1 MTKQELTQQI
11 QQKKS
16 YLCIGLDSDIEKIPA
31 HLKGK
36 VDPVFYFNKAI
47 VDMTQDVCVAYKI
60 NTAFYEVQGNKG
72 WRSLEKTAG
81 YIREKYP
88 EIFLIADAKRGDI
101 GNTAAMYA
109 ETFFSRLNFDAVTLS
124 PYMGKDSVEPFLQ
137 YKNKWVILLGL
148 TSNPGADDFQLMKA
162 GARDRLLFEE
172 VMQTASEWGTDENT
186 MFVTGATQTEHL
198 KKIRQIIPDHFL
210 LVPGVGAQGGSL
222 EEISRMTINQQG
234 GILVNA
240 SRSIIFNDT
249 SKNFEVAARDQ
260 AIKLNRQMERLL
272 KDHKVIE

>member
-16 YLCIGLDSDIEKIPA
+16 YLCIGLDSDIGKIPA
-31 HLKGK
+31 HLKSK

-47 VDMTQDVCVAYKI
+47 VDMTHDVCVAYKI

-101 GNTAAMYA
+101 GNTAGMYA

-148 TSNPGADDFQLMKA
+148 TSNSGAGDFQLMKA
-162 GARDRLLFEE
+162 GEKDQYLFEK
-172 VMQTASEWGTDENT
+172 VMETASKWGSEENT
-186 MFVTGATQTEHL
+186 MFVTGATQTEYL
-198 KKIRQIIPDHFL
+198 KKVREILPDHFL

-222 EEISRMTINQQG
+222 EEISQMTLNQQG

-240 SRSIIFNDT
+240 SRSIIFSEA
-249 SKNFEVAARDQ
+249 SKNFEVSARDQ
-260 AIKLNRQMERLL
+260 AVKLNRQMERLL
-272 KDHKVIE
+272 KDKKVIE

>member
-16 YLCIGLDSDIEKIPA
+16 YLCIGLDSDGEKIPA
-31 HLKGK
+31 HLKSK
-36 VDPVFYFNKAI
+36 IDPVFYFNKAI
-47 VDMTQDVCVAYKI
+47 VDMTHDVCVAYKI

-101 GNTAAMYA
+101 GNTANMYA
-109 ETFFSRLNFDAVTLS
+109 EAFFSRLNFDAVTLS
-124 PYMGKDSVEPFLQ
+124 PYMGKDSVAPFLK

-148 TSNPGADDFQLMKA
+148 TSNAGANDFQLMKT
-162 GARDRLLFEE
+162 GDQGRHLFEE
-172 VMQTASEWGTDENT
+172 VVEKSSQWGSPENT
-186 MFVTGATQTEHL
+186 MFVTGATQTEYL
-198 KKIRQIIPDHFL
+198 NKIRELIPDHFL

-222 EEISRMTINQQG
+222 EEISQMTLNPQG
-234 GILVNA
+234 GVLVNA
-240 SRSIIFNDT
+240 ARSIIYNDS
-249 SKNFEVAARDQ
+249 SKNFEVSARDQ

-272 KDHKVIE
+272 KDKKVIE

>member
-1 MTKQELTQQI
+1 MTKQELTHQI

-16 YLCIGLDSDIEKIPA
+16 YLCIGLDSDIEKIPD
-31 HLKGK
+31 HLKSK

-88 EIFLIADAKRGDI
+88 EIFLIADAKRSDI
-101 GNTAAMYA
+101 GNTASMYA

-148 TSNPGADDFQLMKA
+148 TSNPGAGDFQLMKT
-162 GARDRLLFEE
+162 GEKDQYLFEK
-172 VMQTASEWGTDENT
+172 VMKTASKWGSDENT

-198 KKIRQIIPDHFL
+198 KKIREIIPDHFL

-222 EEISRMTINQQG
+222 EEISQMTLNQQG

-240 SRSIIFNDT
+240 SRSIIFSDS

-272 KDHKVIE
+272 KDKKVIE